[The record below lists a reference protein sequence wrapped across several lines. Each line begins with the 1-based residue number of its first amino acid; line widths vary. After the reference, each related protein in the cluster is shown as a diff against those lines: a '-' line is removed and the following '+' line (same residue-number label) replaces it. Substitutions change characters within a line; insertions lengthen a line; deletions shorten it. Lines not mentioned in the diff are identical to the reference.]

1 MLSDYRDTWRA
12 TGPAGRRFLTGGT
25 LYAIRILMFA
35 VVFPLFASERGY
47 DSRQIGWLV
56 GAASLSLFIFGVPI
70 TKLGSQGHARSLLVA
85 GTLFSAAGQGVLL
98 AATGSSFALSFLG
111 ALLSGMVSATFWILG
126 DPLLAATTPSHRR
139 AHVFALKFSLVTA
152 GFAVGGGLGGWI
164 PAALTSGTGLA
175 RSQALAMTMLAVA
188 ALDVAQALV
197 YATIPDMHHRRQAR
211 PSSPAQIG
219 RRFAVDRR
227 IWAIL
232 FLLATPE
239 IGMALGHN
247 SIRPFLALYFEDRHG
262 LSPGAIGT
270 TMFALALAG
279 GIGALFVPG
288 ASTRMGNLR
297 TIGLF
302 RSIGAA
308 MILLCFSGV
317 SVLAVIALMFS
328 YYAVVDGTEATFV
341 TEAME
346 RLPTEHR
353 TSFSGLYAML
363 WSAASF
369 CAAALSGRLQN
380 EAGFGAAFSVGIA
393 GYLLSVGWIL
403 GVFPRLPTVASA
415 SLPVAAIEQSKE
427 TAVAAE

>member
-1 MLSDYRDTWRA
+1 
-12 TGPAGRRFLTGGT
+12 
-25 LYAIRILMFA
+25 
-35 VVFPLFASERGY
+35 
-47 DSRQIGWLV
+47 
-56 GAASLSLFIFGVPI
+56 
-70 TKLGSQGHARSLLVA
+70 
-85 GTLFSAAGQGVLL
+85 VLD
-98 AATGSSFALSFLG
+98 
-111 ALLSGMVSATFWILG
+111 I
-126 DPLLAATTPSHRR
+126 
-139 AHVFALKFSLVTA
+139 
-152 GFAVGGGLGGWI
+152 
-164 PAALTSGTGLA
+164 
-175 RSQALAMTMLAVA
+175 
-188 ALDVAQALV
+188 AQALI
-197 YATIPDMHHRRQAR
+197 YATIPDLHHRGQGR
-211 PSSPAQIG
+211 PSVPAPSG
-219 RRFAVDRR
+219 RRIAINRR
-227 IWAIL
+227 VWAML

-297 TIGLF
+297 TIGVL
-302 RSIGAA
+302 RTIGAA
-308 MILLCFSGV
+308 MVLLCFSGV

-346 RLPTEHR
+346 RLPAEQR

-369 CAAALSGRLQN
+369 CAAALSGRLQD

-393 GYLLSVGWIL
+393 GYLLSVAWIL
-403 GVFPRLPTVASA
+403 GVFPRLPTIAGEAPQAPTIEPSRETVVAT
-415 SLPVAAIEQSKE
+415 E
-427 TAVAAE
+427 